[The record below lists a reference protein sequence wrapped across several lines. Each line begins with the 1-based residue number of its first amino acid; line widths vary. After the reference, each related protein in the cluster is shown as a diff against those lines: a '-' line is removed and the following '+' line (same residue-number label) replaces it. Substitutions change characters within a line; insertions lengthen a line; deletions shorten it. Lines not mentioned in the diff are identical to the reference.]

1 MNMPL
6 EFLLT
11 YVDSL
16 AAHVSLLIYLFAVL
30 DERPGR
36 RRLGRLVPS
45 MLLSPLVAAAAAM
58 GTYLAIRDLLLLRH
72 ALNALAGLAF
82 CTVWVRWVWRLDL
95 RRAFACVCM
104 AAIFQAAVSALLQAL
119 YGLSAPQAYL
129 LGTAV
134 SLLTAR
140 VLRRV
145 RFGRSFRLLLEEGE
159 GLGRLCL
166 LLFGL
171 EAAVEALIVLRWGVL
186 EAYAPAYC
194 LLTAVLAALMAAL
207 VLYLARQVESGRLLQ
222 AQRDVIAQQALYER
236 ELEDIS
242 REVRAF
248 RHDYRN
254 LAAGLAGEAEALHRA
269 LASLD
274 ASFDRRLG
282 EKVRAAAQIGS
293 VRIPQVR
300 SLLLSKLA
308 DMEERGIACRLE
320 VLYPVEAVGMDVWD
334 FVRCLGVLLDNA
346 AEAAGETAEP
356 WVEILLLAQGGVL
369 SLRVANAWSGTG
381 DPARFWEEGFSTKGP
396 GRGLGLGGYQRIL
409 ADWPNAV
416 SSAGWGEGSFVQ
428 ELTISEVR
436 P

>member
-6 EFLLT
+6 EFFLT

-30 DERPGR
+30 DERSGR
-36 RRLGRLVPS
+36 RRLGRLAPS
-45 MLLSPLVAAAAAM
+45 MLLSPLVAAAAAL

-72 ALNALAGLAF
+72 TLNSLAVLMF

-119 YGLSAPQAYL
+119 YGLSALQAYL

-140 VLRRV
+140 ILWRV
-145 RFGRSFRLLLEEGE
+145 RFGRSFRLLLEGE

-222 AQRDVIAQQALYER
+222 AQRDVIAQQELYER
-236 ELEDIS
+236 ELEAIE

-248 RHDYRN
+248 RHDYKN
-254 LAAGLAGEAEALHRA
+254 LAAGLAGETEALRRA

-274 ASFDRRLG
+274 ANFDRRLG
-282 EKVRAAAQIGS
+282 EKVRSAAQIGS

-308 DMEERGIACRLE
+308 DMEAQGISCRLE

-334 FVRCLGVLLDNA
+334 FVRCLGILLDNA
-346 AEAAGETAEP
+346 AEAAQETAEP
-356 WVEILLLAQGGVL
+356 WVEIILLAQGDRV
-369 SLRVANAWSGTG
+369 SLRVANAWSGAG

-409 ADWPNAV
+409 ADWPNAAA
-416 SSAGWGEGSFVQ
+416 SAGWGDGSFVQ